1 MKRLV
6 LAIAV
11 VLLCVFP
18 SWAQSSALTSAT
30 PSAASTDEKKDT
42 NPPATSTSP
51 EPTHTPSSAKPSSG
65 KSSPTLPPEKA
76 QPVKISLFAKPP
88 VIDGKLDDEVWA
100 SAAVFKDFYQWRPS
114 DSSPAS
120 ARTEVLA
127 GYDSRFIYFAFHA
140 YDDVSK
146 IRANVAKRDN
156 IFDDDVVG
164 LLLDTFNDKRRS
176 YELFFNPLGIQQDGF
191 LTEGANDDFSVDIV
205 MESKGMVTSDGYVVE
220 VAIPFKSLRYEAG
233 KDKLWGLHILR
244 MVKHA
249 NGETDSWM
257 PITKD
262 QSGLLSQAG
271 HITGLEGIST
281 ERTLELIPSL
291 TLSETGRRKAPIT
304 VAQLAQGGRFENEPI
319 KFDLGLTGKYS
330 VTPQITLDF
339 AVNPDFAQVES
350 DQLVVTA
357 NQRFPIFFEEKRPFF
372 LEGIDIFRTQI
383 AAVHTRT
390 IADPDYAAKL
400 TGKVGRNTFGLLL
413 ASDNNPGN
421 FGEDERPTADPR
433 FLDKNASVGIL
444 RLKRDVGKADSFIGF
459 LGTFRRFVDENN
471 VVGGF
476 DGRFRIDK
484 LTTFSWQVLGTR
496 SRHQFFFP
504 EQGQTLDR
512 KENGFIYAMD
522 YNNDGRHFGHEF
534 SMVGRT
540 RYYQA
545 DVGFNRRNNTNN
557 PNWFIRY
564 NSEPKPKARLISW
577 RVYTDFSAS
586 FDWQGRSQNLN
597 NETQMQFTFKKETFL
612 GVGIDKGYERVFES
626 EFGAKRQPG
635 SNCVVNNT
643 CTFAG
648 DDNERSSSNHG
659 IYMFAGS
666 SPSKKYNFNFFVNRR
681 RGDFDFDFG
690 AGPRFPRVSPTAL
703 AAANATAAHLCDP
716 APEGEPPRVLPPV
729 CKAPQDPGPG
739 DFWHFDGGITFQP
752 TAALSATLN
761 FTKERL
767 KRYDTGLVAFDE
779 NIVSLRSTYQFSRF
793 LFARGRVDFD
803 SIASNVKG
811 QFLLGYTPN
820 PGTALYVGY
829 NDDLNRRGFNP
840 FSGALEPG
848 FRRNGRTFFI
858 KMSYLFRKSF

>member
-1 MKRLV
+1 MV
-6 LAIAV
+6 
-11 VLLCVFP
+11 
-18 SWAQSSALTSAT
+18 
-30 PSAASTDEKKDT
+30 
-42 NPPATSTSP
+42 
-51 EPTHTPSSAKPSSG
+51 
-65 KSSPTLPPEKA
+65 
-76 QPVKISLFAKPP
+76 LFAKPP
-88 VIDGKLDDEVWA
+88 VIDGKLDDDVWQ
-100 SAAVFKDFYQWRPS
+100 SAAMFKDFYQWRPS

-120 ARTEVLA
+120 ARTEVMA

-164 LLLDTFNDKRRS
+164 LILDTFNDKRRS

-205 MESKGMVTSDGYVVE
+205 MESKGMITTDGFTVE

-233 KDKLWGLHILR
+233 KGKLWGVHILR
-244 MVKHA
+244 FVKHA
-249 NGETDSWM
+249 DGETDSWM
-257 PITKD
+257 PISKD
-262 QSGLLSQAG
+262 DSGLLSQAG

-291 TLSETGRRKAPIT
+291 TLSETGKRKRPLTA
-304 VAQLAQGGRFENEPI
+304 AELAQGSRFVNEPI
-319 KFDLGLTGKYS
+319 KFDVGLTGKYS
-330 VTPQITLDF
+330 VTPQVTLDF

-383 AAVHTRT
+383 EAVHTRT
-390 IADPDYAAKL
+390 IVDPDYAAKL
-400 TGKVGRNTFGLLL
+400 TGKVGRNTVGLLL
-413 ASDNNPGN
+413 ASDNAPGN
-421 FGEDERPTADPR
+421 FSEDERPDVDSR

-459 LGTFRRFVDENN
+459 LGTYRRFVDTNN
-471 VVGGF
+471 LVGGF
-476 DGRFRIDK
+476 DGRFRLDK

-496 SRHQFFFP
+496 SRQPFFFP
-504 EQGQTLDR
+504 EQGQILDR
-512 KENGFIYAMD
+512 KENGFIYALD
-522 YNNDGRHFGHEF
+522 YNNNGRHFGHEF

-545 DVGFNRRNNTNN
+545 DVGFNRRTNTNN

-564 NSEPKPKARLISW
+564 NSEPKSKATLVSW
-577 RVYTDFSAS
+577 RVYTDFSAN
-586 FDWQGRSQNLN
+586 FDWQGRSQNAN
-597 NETQMQFTFKKETFL
+597 NETQFQWRLKRETFI
-612 GVGIDKGYERVFES
+612 GVGVEKGYERVFES

-635 SNCVVNNT
+635 SNCVNNNT

-648 DDNERSSSNHG
+648 NDNERSTSNRG
-659 IYMFAGS
+659 LYLYAES
-666 SPSKKYNFNFFVNRR
+666 VPAKKYRFNFFANRR
-681 RGDFDFDFG
+681 WGTLDYDFG
-690 AGPRFPRVSPTAL
+690 AGLKYPRVSPGAL
-703 AAANATAAHLCDP
+703 ATAEAAAAHLCDP
-716 APEGEPPRVLPPV
+716 APPGAPPKVLPPV
-729 CKAPQDPGPG
+729 CFAPQDPGPG
-739 DFWHFDGGITFQP
+739 DFLHIDGGITFQP

-767 KRYDTGLVAFDE
+767 KRYDTGLVAFDD
-779 NIVSLRSTYQFSRF
+779 NIVSLRSTYQFNRF
-793 LFARGRVDFD
+793 LFARGRIDFD
-803 SIASNVKG
+803 SLASNVKG
-811 QFLLGYTPN
+811 QFLFGYTPN
-820 PGTALYVGY
+820 PGTAFYAGY

-848 FRRNGRTFFI
+848 FRRNGRTFFV